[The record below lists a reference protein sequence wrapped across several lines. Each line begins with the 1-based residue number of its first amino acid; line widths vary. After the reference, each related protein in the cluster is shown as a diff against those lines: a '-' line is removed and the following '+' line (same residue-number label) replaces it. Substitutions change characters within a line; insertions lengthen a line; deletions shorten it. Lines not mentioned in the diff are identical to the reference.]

1 MVETYLQTYFV
12 RVRTRRY
19 NNTVYEMDNLTKDEA
34 LDKVRFYTS
43 PPYSSHYHVELW
55 DNLTEE
61 RISPRQFVED
71 NL

>member
-1 MVETYLQTYFV
+1 MSNMEEQTYFV
-12 RVRTRRY
+12 RVKTRRY

-34 LDKVRFYTS
+34 FDKVRFYTS
-43 PPYSSHYHVELW
+43 PLYASHYFVELW

-61 RISPRQFVED
+61 RISPRQFIED